1 MLIINTLINQKKLC
15 HLYAHIGYF
24 KSTMC
29 ILLSAKF
36 NLENMLPKL
45 HTTYYFSIVTI
56 VFALSTVDLLFRQM
70 ICPAYFSNCSIII
83 FTVLR
88 FDPFVVILLFGI
100 TLLNFGLLRALTSCD
115 VTDCIAL
122 VAPSIHKLCIPLPL
136 IAFLSQPKLGL
147 TLYNLLLESNSRIT
161 NQTPVKSWVNIGP
174 C

>member
-1 MLIINTLINQKKLC
+1 MYIAVCNICFVFL
-15 HLYAHIGYF
+15 
-24 KSTMC
+24 
-29 ILLSAKF
+29 
-36 NLENMLPKL
+36 NLDNMLPKL
-45 HTTYYFSIVTI
+45 HTTCYFSAVTTI
-56 VFALSTVDLLFRQM
+56 FALSTVDLLFQH
-70 ICPAYFSNCSIII
+70 IFCPAYFSNCFIII

-161 NQTPVKSWVNIGP
+161 NQTPAKS
-174 C
+174 